1 MAEEKDVQLTSPP
14 WTYLEYIYLWNN
26 SHRKLK
32 KLVMRPCTNK
42 AERKIHEESGRKGR
56 EAIKSDC
63 APERGLREREITQV
77 EILPKE
83 CVVWATYGCPR
94 SVVQNREDEPSW
106 LVGGLVRL
114 IGGLW
119 ETCCP
124 LVRNMCTLPCSW
136 SQVERA
142 KWKPHKWL
150 VSFLQPPPLC
160 AP

>member
-1 MAEEKDVQLTSPP
+1 
-14 WTYLEYIYLWNN
+14 
-26 SHRKLK
+26 
-32 KLVMRPCTNK
+32 MRPCTNK
-42 AERKIHEESGRKGR
+42 AERKIHEESSRKGR

-63 APERGLREREITQV
+63 APGRGLRKREITQV

-83 CVVWATYGCPR
+83 CMVRATYGCPR

-124 LVRNMCTLPCSW
+124 LVRNMCILPC
-136 SQVERA
+136 
-142 KWKPHKWL
+142 P
-150 VSFLQPPPLC
+150 
-160 AP
+160 